1 MADYKS
7 TALAYARDRELTP
20 EQVAEWDY
28 RATATASKVVIDKD
42 GGSPADFFWKSLQR
56 YVWTVLAG
64 ERETF
69 RREAIR
75 AAMEMGAKTLEG
87 DATVTLDGDKF
98 SVSSIDDRKPPV
110 LTTTVSS

>member
-56 YVWTVLAG
+56 YVWTVLAK
-64 ERETF
+64 ERDDF
-69 RREAIR
+69 RREACRVGAETGIR
-75 AAMEMGAKTLEG
+75 AVPGESDT
-87 DATVTLDGDKF
+87 TVTIGDDGKF
-98 SVSSIDDRKPPV
+98 VISSIGDHN
-110 LTTTVSS
+110 LGVSP